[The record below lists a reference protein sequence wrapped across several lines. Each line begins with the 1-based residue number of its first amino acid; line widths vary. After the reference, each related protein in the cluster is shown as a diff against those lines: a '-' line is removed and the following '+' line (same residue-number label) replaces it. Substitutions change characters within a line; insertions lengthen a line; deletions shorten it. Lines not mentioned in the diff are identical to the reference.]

1 VGVQGESVLVCHLGE
16 WLPGTVLWEYRD
28 TGRRRALVRFETAA
42 GLVVRELRWAEEL
55 RSCGRV
61 VELPLLDLLELPQHQ
76 DDQPHHAQARHHE
89 SDRQD
94 DPAG

>member
-28 TGRRRALVRFETAA
+28 AGRRRALVRFETAA
-42 GLVVRELRWAEEL
+42 DLVVRELRWAEEL
-55 RSCGRV
+55 RSYGRV
-61 VELPLLDLLELPQHQ
+61 VELPLLGLPQRQ
-76 DDQPHHAQARHHE
+76 DDQTHQAPARHHQA
-89 SDRQD
+89 DGQH